1 MHGKNGKNIYFFLY
15 LNLIFMFNI
24 FTLYTTL
31 FMQVPMYTET
41 AVKNAIEP
49 GIYHTPGMQKPLN
62 EIVIKSLLY
71 VT

>member
-1 MHGKNGKNIYFFLY
+1 
-15 LNLIFMFNI
+15 MFNI

-31 FMQVPMYTET
+31 FIQVPMYTET

-49 GIYHTPGMQKPLN
+49 GTYHTTGMRKPLN